1 MLARSAS
8 RLGLSIPR
16 WAGTSNVCRPTIFTC
31 HVPSSVRDFH
41 LESKDIP
48 EFLSKAGASIASCVK
63 IESSSNTLPI
73 CDQGVAVLI
82 SADRD
87 PQSWPADADART
99 GNFFGPSILSAR
111 VSSLAPLDKTYFGRG
126 GLGLLKLRQQK
137 PASISHVAVRSN
149 TSSLAESQLT
159 SLVHGLASK
168 EAQNVIAAMWKVF
181 DQYEGLWFSFTL
193 VPAQGDTEVKVV
205 APYMEFDDFA
215 VRRQPLLKPYFES
228 RPRHTNTARA
238 EDGGLFFVKLSDVD
252 APTLTQ
258 ASAGK
263 ELPEGNIGCFG
274 YGAGNAMATMDG
286 LNVAGGRPANFLDGG
301 GGANRTNAKLAVET
315 LNRDPAVKA
324 IFINT
329 FGGITRT
336 DIVSQGIIDAVKD
349 DKITK
354 PIVVRMKG
362 TGSEDAAKVLQAS
375 GLEFAFHDDFNAA
388 AAHAVRAANQGH
400 L

>member
-1 MLARSAS
+1 MLSWTPRRAMMAP
-8 RLGLSIPR
+8 PR
-16 WAGTSNVCRPTIFTC
+16 WKVRNIVRLPLAATRT
-31 HVPSSVRDFH
+31 PSAIRDFH
-41 LESKDIP
+41 LERKDIP
-48 EFLSKAGASIASCVK
+48 TFLSKAGAKLPSSIK
-63 IESSSNTLPI
+63 IEPSAPSTVASE
-73 CDQGVAVLI
+73 GVAVLI

-87 PQSWPADADART
+87 PQSSWPGSSGGEKRK
-99 GNFFGPSILSAR
+99 FYGPSIFSAPLSAL
-111 VSSLAPLDKTYFGRG
+111 SALDSTYFGKG
-126 GLGLLKLRQQK
+126 GLGLLKLRQTDPTK
-137 PASISHVAVRSN
+137 LTHAGVRST
-149 TSSLAESQLT
+149 TSTLPTSQLDE
-159 SLVHGLASK
+159 LVHGLGE
-168 EAQNVIAAMWKVF
+168 EAKTVVQEMWKLF
-181 DQYEGLWFSFTL
+181 DTYEGLWFSFIL
-193 VPAQGDTEVKVV
+193 VPCSDGSLCVT

-228 RPRHTNTARA
+228 RPRNPNTARA
-238 EDGGLFFVKLSDVD
+238 EDGGLFYVKLSDVD
-252 APTLTQ
+252 APTPTQ
-258 ASAGK
+258 AEGK
-263 ELPEGNIGCFG
+263 ELPEGNVGCFG

-286 LNVAGGRPANFLDGG
+286 LNKAGGRPANFLDGG
-301 GGANRTNAKLAVET
+301 GGANRVNAKLAVET

-324 IFINT
+324 IFVNT

-388 AAHAVRAANQGH
+388 AAHAVKAANQGH

>member
-1 MLARSAS
+1 MLSRASTRALLAAS
-8 RLGLSIPR
+8 RSPATQTPFR
-16 WAGTSNVCRPTIFTC
+16 
-31 HVPSSVRDFH
+31 HVRDFH
-41 LESKDIP
+41 LEAKDIP
-48 EFLSKAGASIASCVK
+48 TFLSKAGSTLPASVQ
-63 IESSSNTLPI
+63 IESASTSAARSSE
-73 CDQGVAVLI
+73 GVAVLI

-87 PQSWPADADART
+87 PQASWPSGSGA
-99 GNFFGPSILSAR
+99 GKGKFYGPSILSAPL
-111 VSSLAPLDKTYFGRG
+111 SSVRALDSTYFGRG
-126 GLGLLKLRQQK
+126 GLGLLKLRQHS
-137 PASISHVAVRSN
+137 PESIAHAAVRSN
-149 TSSLAESQLT
+149 TSSLPASALG
-159 SLVHGLASK
+159 SLVHGLTAK
-168 EAQNVIAAMWKVF
+168 EAPSVIEAMWDIF
-181 DQYEGLWFSFTL
+181 DRYEGLWFSFTL
-193 VPAQGDTEVKVV
+193 VPSGEGGIRVI
-205 APYMEFDDFA
+205 APYLEFDDFA

-228 RPRHTNTARA
+228 RPRNANTARA
-238 EDGGLFFVKLSDVD
+238 EDGGLFYVKLSDVD
-252 APTLTQ
+252 APTPTQ
-258 ASAGK
+258 TEAGG
-263 ELPEGNIGCFG
+263 ESPDGNVGCFG

-324 IFINT
+324 IFVNT

-388 AAHAVRAANQGH
+388 AAHAVKAANQGH

>member
-1 MLARSAS
+1 MFV
-8 RLGLSIPR
+8 PR
-16 WAGTSNVCRPTIFTC
+16 WLATRNVLRPALGAGRVASG
-31 HVPSSVRDFH
+31 VRDFH
-41 LESKDIP
+41 LQSKDIP
-48 EFLSKAGASIASCVK
+48 AFLSKAGTDLPTSVQVETDPAT
-63 IESSSNTLPI
+63 SSDSGK
-73 CDQGVAVLI
+73 GVAVLI

-87 PQSWPADADART
+87 PQPSWPADSDV
-99 GNFFGPSILSAR
+99 GKGKFYGPSILSAP
-111 VSSLAPLDKTYFGRG
+111 VTKLSSLDKTYFGKG
-126 GLGLLKLRQQK
+126 GLGLLKLRQQQ
-137 PASISHVAVRSN
+137 PDSIAHAAVRSE
-149 TSSLAESQLT
+149 TSSLSVSALE
-159 SLVHGLASK
+159 SLVHGMAGK
-168 EAQNVIAAMWKVF
+168 EAQTVIESMWKIF

-193 VPAQGDTEVKVV
+193 IPSSDGSVKVV

-228 RPRHTNTARA
+228 RPRNGNTARA
-238 EDGGLFFVKLSDVD
+238 EDGGLFYVKLSDVD
-252 APTLTQ
+252 APTPTQ
-258 ASAGK
+258 ADSGK
-263 ELPEGNIGCFG
+263 SLPEGNVGCFG

-301 GGANRTNAKLAVET
+301 GGANRVNAKLAVET

-324 IFINT
+324 IFVNT

-336 DIVSQGIIDAVKD
+336 DIVSQGIIDAVKN

-388 AAHAVRAANQGH
+388 AAHAVKAANQGH